1 MPVPDTELV
10 QWNTDPT
17 LCAPSDGDLISGN
30 LPGQIRNLKSVFRG
44 HTFEKQWI
52 RRGTGVATYVSATTF
67 TVLGDQTTFYQMN
80 RFLRVWSTTANTIQ
94 WVTGTVYDG
103 GTNIT
108 TVTVI
113 SRDGNPLP
121 DPIVELDS
129 SSTGMRERPTPDR
142 GDSGSIT
149 ISDAAVSGVASF
161 NFTPTNNYWLY
172 TALVITATPG
182 ASALSK
188 VVWKVGTPTTTGF
201 TIYIAAAPIV
211 GESVV
216 VGWSAMRPIYG

>member
-10 QWNTDPT
+10 QWNTDST
-17 LCAPSDGDLISGN
+17 LCSPADSDLIAGN

-44 HTFEKQWI
+44 HTLEKQWI
-52 RRGTGVATYVSATTF
+52 RRGSGVATYVSATSF
-67 TVLGDQTTFYQMN
+67 TVLGDQTTFYQIN
-80 RFLRVWSTTANTIQ
+80 RWLRVWSTTAYSIQ
-94 WVTGTVYDG
+94 WVTGTTYDG

-108 TVTVI
+108 TVNVI
-113 SRDGNPLP
+113 PRSGLPLS

-149 ISDAAVSGVASF
+149 IADAATSGVATF
-161 NFTPTNNYWLY
+161 GFPPMENYWLY
-172 TALVITATPG
+172 TAMVITATPG
-182 ASALSK
+182 AAALSK
-188 VVWKVGTPTTTGF
+188 VVWKVDTPTTTGF
-201 TIYIAAAPIV
+201 TIHIAAAPIV